1 MLTYLRKV
9 KKFIFHRAK
18 ISPTLIL
25 DKILNLTRSFGN
37 SLDPRVIVKSNGS
50 VSGNDLGY
58 LLVVRES
65 LSNPSVFNKFK
76 SNEQYRKIL
85 EHVNREQGYEYLEII
100 DSYGKLYEPLRTF
113 IRIDKCKPFRFT
125 YPQVGRISP
134 SNLRYAKVSLDIES
148 LFGNITDFKV
158 AEIGVGYGGQF
169 HALSMISKPSSYFL
183 YDIPI
188 VTELATKY
196 LSEVGCDT
204 RSLIVGDFNDF
215 GPRIDLVISNYAFS
229 ELERDL
235 QEIYL
240 KNVILNSSRGYFIYN
255 QIMNQSF
262 DTIGVE
268 EFVSR
273 IPGAEVMAEVPLTAS
288 TNKLIVWGHTGTIHL
303 GSSKL

>member
-1 MLTYLRKV
+1 MRTYLRKL
-9 KKFIFHRAK
+9 KQIIFHLTK
-18 ISPTLIL
+18 IGPTSIL
-25 DKILNLTRSFGN
+25 DELLNLKRSFGN
-37 SLDPRVIVKSNGS
+37 SLDPRVIVKSQGS
-50 VSGNDLGY
+50 VSGNDSGY
-58 LLVVRES
+58 MLVVRES

-76 SNEQYRKIL
+76 SNKQYRKIL
-85 EHVNREQGYEYLEII
+85 EHVNRKQGYEYLEII
-100 DSYGKLYEPLRTF
+100 DSYEKLSEPLERF
-113 IRIDKCKPFRFT
+113 IHIDKCKPFRFT

-148 LFGNITDFKV
+148 LFGDLTNFKV

-196 LSEVGCDT
+196 LCEVGCDT

-215 GPRIDLVISNYAFS
+215 NPRIDLVISNYAFS

-240 KNVILNSSRGYFIYN
+240 NNVILNSSRGYLIYN

-262 DTIGVE
+262 DTIGVD

-288 TNKLIVWGHTGTIHL
+288 SNKLIVWGHTGTISL
-303 GSSKL
+303 GLSRL